1 MDTTPPT
8 PYAKGANN
16 ELTAEDAFRYTV
28 ELARGDYTDS
38 NTTANNAASGAEQ
51 AWPRNVHTVYDGVVS
66 NNTKTKVKCVV
77 VKPKVLD
84 ARHSDGKI
92 GIEISERMFTMH
104 TKLRHVPSIARL
116 YPRATLL
123 LNDISLESMDEGFG
137 ANGTYNIVLENLDG
151 YSPIAQVLQQH
162 GYSRNPRARL
172 SIARMWTK
180 QLVESLS
187 KIHDKNILLRSLNA
201 NNIYVSPDGSTLKIL
216 SLHESGILCPLSDT
230 EVLISGRL
238 IAGPDLDKQRVH
250 AIVKRSLRRT
260 RNVYIIGIIE
270 RVRPETK
277 AYIKTLINS
286 AKSKFSSGAASN
298 DVENGR
304 RQTNLSTICL
314 TALGVHLPHDIWSLG
329 ILLFEIVSGRTSCLW
344 PFIAD
349 EATGI
354 AQAFCCWR
362 FK

>member
-1 MDTTPPT
+1 
-8 PYAKGANN
+8 
-16 ELTAEDAFRYTV
+16 
-28 ELARGDYTDS
+28 
-38 NTTANNAASGAEQ
+38 
-51 AWPRNVHTVYDGVVS
+51 
-66 NNTKTKVKCVV
+66 
-77 VKPKVLD
+77 
-84 ARHSDGKI
+84 
-92 GIEISERMFTMH
+92 MH

-137 ANGTYNIVLENLDG
+137 ANGIQYCVENLDG

-162 GYSRNPRARL
+162 GYLGNPRARL

-230 EVLISGRL
+230 EMLISGRL
-238 IAGPDLDKQRVH
+238 IAGPDLDKQRGGMPLSKDPYV
-250 AIVKRSLRRT
+250 A
-260 RNVYIIGIIE
+260 
-270 RVRPETK
+270 PETFTSSALSRELGPKTK

-298 DVENGR
+298 DVEKMEAATDKSMDNMPYG
-304 RQTNLSTICL
+304 
-314 TALGVHLPHDIWSLG
+314 LGVHLCI
-329 ILLFEIVSGRTSCLW
+329 
-344 PFIAD
+344 
-349 EATGI
+349 
-354 AQAFCCWR
+354 
-362 FK
+362 